1 MTKTDSYSQGFS
13 NPAGLSR
20 TGGGLI
26 TQRRSTLRHF
36 YLRKAN
42 HTNMIMRDTKTKD
55 SINKKRISVFKG
67 WLRPQAMRDF
77 PLSISILNMNVSCY
91 SSSGSY
97 TQIDYRPIL
106 SLGRFNKQCPRPY
119 PLHIC
124 LPRPISARILAPGGA
139 PRQHYLKKP
148 RESLRLSNQSS

>member
-20 TGGGLI
+20 TEGGLI
-26 TQRRSTLRHF
+26 TQRKSTLRHF

-42 HTNMIMRDTKTKD
+42 HTNMITRDTKTKD

-67 WLRPQAMRDF
+67 RVCPQPIRDF
-77 PLSISILNMNVSCY
+77 PLSISILNMKVSCY
-91 SSSGSY
+91 SSSGPY
-97 TQIDYRPIL
+97 TQINYRPIL
-106 SLGRFNKQCPRPY
+106 SLGCFNKQCPHPY